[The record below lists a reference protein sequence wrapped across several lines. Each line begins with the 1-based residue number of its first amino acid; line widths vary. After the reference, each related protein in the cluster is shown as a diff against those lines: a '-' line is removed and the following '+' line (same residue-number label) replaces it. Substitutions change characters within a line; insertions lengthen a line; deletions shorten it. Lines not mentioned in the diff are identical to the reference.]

1 MGVKEYIMNK
11 NQASKLS
18 TKEKLD
24 IIGKVVDQLVRTTD
38 ACFNLSGS
46 EKNII
51 VEYAFNGIHKIMDDR
66 YNRIRGKYRTKEI

>member
-1 MGVKEYIMNK
+1 MNK
-11 NQASKLS
+11 NQISKLS

-24 IIGKVVDQLVRTTD
+24 IIGNIVDQLVRTTD

-51 VEYAFNGIHKIMDDR
+51 VESAFDGIHKIMNDR
-66 YNRIRGKYRTKEI
+66 YNRIRGKYRTNEI

>member
-1 MGVKEYIMNK
+1 MNK
-11 NQASKLS
+11 NQISKLS

-46 EKNII
+46 EKDII
-51 VEYAFNGIHKIMDDR
+51 VECAFDGIHKIMNDR
-66 YNRIRGKYRTKEI
+66 YNRIRGKYRTREI